1 MLIRETAAKW
11 HTLNLFCACV
21 SVCSSV
27 LVFIR
32 VGIWKPADDISVVYV
47 LTAQCSLTHIWRTST
62 RIFINNNNIQ
72 THTDTSHVSRII
84 YTFEKLNKY
93 WCRHFKLQRKQQ
105 QQDGKKENNCR
116 LINEKALMWLCMIF
130 QFVAIV
136 AQFVPLTSSTHGA
149 QWRKSVWV
157 NVNVSECAFVFL
169 LVFWSSSISMCH
181 FLLLASEFFSF
192 VLLLCSFN

>member
-1 MLIRETAAKW
+1 MCSLLSALSHTYGAQAPGSLLITITYK
-11 HTLNLFCACV
+11 HTL
-21 SVCSSV
+21 S
-27 LVFIR
+27 
-32 VGIWKPADDISVVYV
+32 
-47 LTAQCSLTHIWRTST
+47 
-62 RIFINNNNIQ
+62 
-72 THTDTSHVSRII
+72 SHVSRII

-157 NVNVSECAFVFL
+157 NVNVSECAFVFFTCI
-169 LVFWSSSISMCH
+169 LVIKYFNVSFPTFSIRVFFLRSSS
-181 FLLLASEFFSF
+181 LF
-192 VLLLCSFN
+192 V